1 MMFKLITFRSDGAFW
16 PLAEQSDFPGSK
28 RSRSLFAALLS
39 APRRLVSWVLAE
51 LAARHAMQSLAS
63 LDERMLRDIGVE
75 RGQLWHAT
83 RYGRE
88 ALMQSSDLQADLT
101 RWA

>member
-1 MMFKLITFRSDGAFW
+1 
-16 PLAEQSDFPGSK
+16 
-28 RSRSLFAALLS
+28 
-39 APRRLVSWVLAE
+39 
-51 LAARHAMQSLAS
+51 MQSLAS